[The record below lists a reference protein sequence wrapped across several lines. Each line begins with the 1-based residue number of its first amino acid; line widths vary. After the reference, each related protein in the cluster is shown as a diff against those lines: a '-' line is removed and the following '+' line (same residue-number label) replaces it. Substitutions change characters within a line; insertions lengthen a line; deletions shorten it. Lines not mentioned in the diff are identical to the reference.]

1 MINYWAKK
9 KGFVFIVKAPEHDYV
24 VVRYSAEAPVDCFAT
39 KQTDPDSSVYFV
51 DGIENA
57 LNIFKK
63 IAETFTWLT
72 PCGDML
78 VGRHDDMEKFYQVC
92 CFIAVKRSDLGH
104 NDTWKMWF
112 AEEFVNKDEPNPLEH
127 IA

>member
-24 VVRYSAEAPVDCFAT
+24 VVRYSAEAPVGCFAT

-63 IAETFTWLT
+63 ITETFTWLA

-78 VGRHDDMEKFYQVC
+78 VGKFDDIEKFYKVL
-92 CFIAVKRSDLGH
+92 CFIATQKSDLSY
-104 NDTWKMWF
+104 TAEWKMWF
-112 AEEFVNKDEPNPLEH
+112 AEDFVNKGEPYPLEH